1 MRKYL
6 AFWCVLIAATLALG
20 LVGCGGGG
28 AGSGTTSSQQAAPA
42 IAKVKIWLT
51 LSNNPDAPPVTTL
64 TPEQT
69 GQASIWT
76 RGTTEETVTF
86 KVNLY
91 YGDKLTTLA
100 QNVRTEGSSK
110 AAAIGALASP
120 LEPGSYTFTAH
131 SGSFGEVVGSL
142 TITVTAPPL
151 SEQPDKTAFNKYFSD
166 MGLGR
171 LPAGGQLPT
180 DLQKNVTTFA
190 TGDQISLYG
199 NIIEE
204 CQVRTAIYDVQAKKV
219 VKEGGLPKPMKGG
232 FAGAEPLD
240 IPTGKYEFK
249 VYVGSALVAIFP
261 FEVR

>member
-6 AFWCVLIAATLALG
+6 TFLCVLIVATLVLG
-20 LVGCGGGG
+20 LAACGGGG
-28 AGSGTTSSQQAAPA
+28 AGSGTTSSQPAAPS

-51 LSNNPDAPPVTTL
+51 LSNNPDAPPVTML

-69 GQASIWT
+69 IQASIWA

-100 QNVRTEGSSK
+100 QNIRTEGSSK
-110 AAAIGALASP
+110 TVAVGALANP
-120 LEPGSYTFTAH
+120 LEPGSYTFKAH

-142 TITVTAPPL
+142 TIMVTAPPL
-151 SEQPDKTAFNKYFSD
+151 SEQPDKATFNKYFSD

-171 LPAGGQLPT
+171 LPAGGQLPN
-180 DLQKNVTTFA
+180 DLQKNVTTFTA
-190 TGDQISLYG
+190 GDQISLYG

-204 CQVRTAIYDVQAKKV
+204 CQLRNAIYDVQAKKV

-240 IPTGKYEFK
+240 IPSGKYEFK
-249 VYVGSALVAIFP
+249 VYVGSVLVAIFP
-261 FEVR
+261 FEVH